1 MWEEHELEE
10 IPSVAER
17 RAAYGRSKDCQL
29 LSGAFPDAKPIQLQ
43 PPVKVTRPLYYRPI
57 GDEPVNEYAGALLPD
72 NYSNAEAYVSAK
84 DLYSGRRNAAGGA
97 ILAAVDCDAATA
109 AASAVPKTGTCPN
122 CKIGNV
128 TCPGAST
135 CAGCWPCA
143 GSLRDVGCVAT
154 SSPAKSSQRLD

>member
-29 LSGAFPDAKPIQLQ
+29 LSGAFPDAKPIQLK
-43 PPVKVTRPLYYRPI
+43 PPVQVTRPLYYRPI

-97 ILAAVDCDAATA
+97 ILAAVDSDAATA

-128 TCPGAST
+128 SQSFNMCGLLSL
-135 CAGCWPCA
+135 CWKPERCRVC
-143 GSLRDVGCVAT
+143 GHVI
-154 SSPAKSSQRLD
+154 SSEE

>member
-43 PPVKVTRPLYYRPI
+43 PPVQVTRPLYYRPI

-97 ILAAVDCDAATA
+97 ILAAVDSDAAATA
-109 AASAVPKTGTCPN
+109 PVPKTGTCPN
-122 CKIGNV
+122 CKV
-128 TCPGAST
+128 TCPGASK
-135 CAGCWPCA
+135 CAACCPCA